1 LSINFSK
8 ETRFMTPPSNGITAE
23 VIRDIMPQYHLS
35 HDLLEATILSLPPPP
50 ADAPTSWREAR
61 ITRLVQ
67 EIAAYL
73 PADAAQARLASQILI
88 VRELADRLATR
99 AYAPELTVAEMCR
112 LSRAS
117 GSLVQTVTGLERAL
131 ARHQKLPAPFFGTVV
146 EDEVDLGALD
156 AVWCRKP
163 MQQSAAP
170 EPADRPDPA
179 ERRCGVGQAL
189 DDAAPAPVG
198 EAASAPVGEAGD
210 APAAAS
216 RPDAAP
222 PAADAEPLPV
232 VTTAVPAVATAVP
245 AVPIRFGR
253 DGADGAPL
261 QFGSV
266 DAAPH
271 IPAGDGSAA
280 NTLGSGAV
288 VGADV

>member
-1 LSINFSK
+1 
-8 ETRFMTPPSNGITAE
+8 MTPPSNGITAE

-198 EAASAPVGEAGD
+198 EAGD

-232 VTTAVPAVATAVP
+232 VTT

>member
-1 LSINFSK
+1 
-8 ETRFMTPPSNGITAE
+8 MTPPSNGITAE

-35 HDLLEATILSLPPPP
+35 HDLLEATILALPPPP

-146 EDEVDLGALD
+146 EDEVDIGALD

-170 EPADRPDPA
+170 GPVDTPDTA
-179 ERRCGVGQAL
+179 ERRRGAEQVS
-189 DDAAPAPVG
+189 DDAAPVPVG
-198 EAASAPVGEAGD
+198 EAASASGD
-210 APAAAS
+210 AANAPAAP
-216 RPDAAP
+216 RHPEAAP
-222 PAADAEPLPV
+222 LAADAEPLPV
-232 VTTAVPAVATAVP
+232 VPT

-253 DGADGAPL
+253 DSADGPPL
-261 QFGSV
+261 RFGSV

-271 IPAGDGSAA
+271 IPAGVGSAA

-288 VGADV
+288 AEADG